1 MSARRKNKDKDK
13 DKGTDKATTRCEWDE
28 DADRILVTKLR
39 ECKELGMQSDSGWKP
54 QLKAG
59 LKSVRAVR
67 GASGFGWD
75 NERKMPTATG
85 AVWDAYI
92 AKHKGAAKW
101 RSTPFP
107 LYDEIL
113 ELVDGTIATGAGAFH
128 PALGTQDSDADGEDE
143 QSQTQTQTQNF
154 VTPPRRSPR
163 RPAASTPGDLQS
175 SSPIQPNRRK
185 GPKRAASGS
194 PERSTTRKTRK
205 RNSEV
210 ISGVAEALDRVAA
223 SLQVV
228 GSPEVCKKAI
238 QLMEDDGDFSENEG
252 ANIMMLFV
260 EKTAY
265 ASAYLA
271 ARNKERR
278 TAFLTRLLRVDDNTQ

>member
-13 DKGTDKATTRCEWDE
+13 DKGTDKASTRCEWDE

-54 QLKAG
+54 QVWNLCAEALKDTPGPPKTSQKIQDHWGKSLKAG

-75 NERKMPTATG
+75 NERKMPTATA

-92 AKHKGAAKW
+92 AVSAAKW

-128 PALGTQDSDADGEDE
+128 
-143 QSQTQTQTQNF
+143 
-154 VTPPRRSPR
+154 
-163 RPAASTPGDLQS
+163 
-175 SSPIQPNRRK
+175 
-185 GPKRAASGS
+185 
-194 PERSTTRKTRK
+194 
-205 RNSEV
+205 
-210 ISGVAEALDRVAA
+210 
-223 SLQVV
+223 
-228 GSPEVCKKAI
+228 
-238 QLMEDDGDFSENEG
+238 
-252 ANIMMLFV
+252 
-260 EKTAY
+260 
-265 ASAYLA
+265 
-271 ARNKERR
+271 
-278 TAFLTRLLRVDDNTQ
+278 

>member
-1 MSARRKNKDKDK
+1 
-13 DKGTDKATTRCEWDE
+13 
-28 DADRILVTKLR
+28 
-39 ECKELGMQSDSGWKP
+39 MQSDSGWKP
-54 QLKAG
+54 QVWNLCAEALKDTPGPPKTSQKIQDHWGKSLKAG

-75 NERKMPTATG
+75 NERKMPTATA

-92 AKHKGAAKW
+92 AVSAAKW

-210 ISGVAEALDRVAA
+210 
-223 SLQVV
+223 V

-278 TAFLTRLLRVDDNTQ
+278 TAFLTRLL